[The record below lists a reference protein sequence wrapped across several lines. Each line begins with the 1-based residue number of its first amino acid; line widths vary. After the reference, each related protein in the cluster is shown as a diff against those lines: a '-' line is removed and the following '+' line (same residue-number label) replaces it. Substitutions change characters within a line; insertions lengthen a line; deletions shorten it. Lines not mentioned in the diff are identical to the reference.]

1 MREARGFQG
10 PNKVPA
16 EVYLP
21 PAQPEACRSG
31 IGVVVA
37 VPIFSPG
44 GHLQRAQPPDIL
56 AGISISAVAQMCEAV
71 DEALHMQRIDKA
83 NCAYPEEALPS
94 QGSSAEQREQ
104 YDGHFSI
111 SPHFVDTLVEF
122 RAPILRIG
130 ARRLIQPAQVRPP
143 EPAMRGTGNILGRI
157 RLGVVVPMVGDPTGR
172 SA

>member
-111 SPHFVDTLVEF
+111 SPHFVDTLVEAIDTASASAPTRTRHAWDWKYP
-122 RAPILRIG
+122 RAYQTWSGG
-130 ARRLIQPAQVRPP
+130 ADGRRPNWP
-143 EPAMRGTGNILGRI
+143 E
-157 RLGVVVPMVGDPTGR
+157 RLSR
-172 SA
+172 